1 MWDHLHMNPEDDPE
15 ARIRALEQPLSDM
28 ARASELGADHRA
40 GVGYP
45 PPVQQW
51 PYAANPYPVGYPPA
65 PPSRSGLRPWILI
78 VPVAV
83 VMLAAAGGAAWVVY
97 QNTASIP
104 GISGG
109 GGILTEAPP
118 SPEST
123 VAEAPSVVPSQ
134 DLPQPGSTVSVSG
147 IGAVK
152 TIACNQNVVVVSG
165 ANNRITITG
174 HCASLTVSGFEN
186 NVTVDTADTITAAG
200 FDNHIAFHSGA
211 PGITKSGE
219 GNVVEQG

>member
-15 ARIRALEQPLSDM
+15 ARIRALEQPLSEM

-40 GVGYP
+40 GAGYP

-51 PYAANPYPVGYPPA
+51 PYPANPYPVGYPSA
-65 PPSRSGLRPWILI
+65 PPPRSGLRPWMLI
-78 VPVAV
+78 IPIAV
-83 VMLAAAGGAAWVVY
+83 VLMAAAGGFVWAIY
-97 QNTASIP
+97 QNTSTIP
-104 GISGG
+104 DVSGG
-109 GGILTEAPP
+109 GGILTAVPP
-118 SPEST
+118 NQGST
-123 VAEAPSVVPSQ
+123 VHKAPSVVPSEP
-134 DLPQPGSTVSVSG
+134 LPQPGSTVSVSG
-147 IGAVK
+147 IGEIK

-174 HCASLTVSGFEN
+174 HCTSLTVSGFEN
-186 NVTVDTADTITAAG
+186 NVTVEAADAITAAG

>member
-1 MWDHLHMNPEDDPE
+1 MNPEDDPE

-28 ARASELGADHRA
+28 ARASELGAGHGTA
-40 GVGYP
+40 MGYP
-45 PPVQQW
+45 PPVAQW
-51 PYAANPYPVGYPPA
+51 PYPDNSYPLGYPPA
-65 PPSRSGLRPWILI
+65 PPARSGLRPWMLI
-78 VPVAV
+78 VPITLVF
-83 VMLAAAGGAAWVVY
+83 LAAVAGGVGWVIY
-97 QNTASIP
+97 QNTASITGTP

-109 GGILTEAPP
+109 GGIRTEPP
-118 SPEST
+118 SSRGSAVT
-123 VAEAPSVVPSQ
+123 QAPGVVPSQ
-134 DLPQPGSTVSVSG
+134 AVPQPGDTVSVSG

-152 TIACNQNVVVVSG
+152 SMTCNQNVMVVSG

-174 HCASLTVSGFEN
+174 HCTSLTVSGFEN

-211 PGITKSGE
+211 PAITKSGE